1 MEEDMDLKLKG
12 KTALVTGA
20 SAGIGRAI
28 AKGLAAEGV
37 RVCIAAR
44 RAALLEQLSEE
55 ISSKSCEEPVIV
67 TVDLLQPDEP
77 ARLARVATEKLGRID
92 ILVNAAGGS
101 EEGEWMAAPDERWE
115 QTMTLN
121 FTQIRR
127 LTLAVV
133 PEMIRQSW
141 GRIINIT
148 GKAEPAKLLGV
159 HPAKSA
165 VHNFAKGLSREVAKH
180 NVTVNSIPPGKIMSE
195 QIRRKYSEE
204 YQKNFSASDI
214 PVGRFGEPEELAY
227 LAICLASPL
236 ASYIT
241 GNVIHVDGG
250 QHRFAF

>member
-1 MEEDMDLKLKG
+1 MEEQAVDLKLKG

-28 AKGLAAEGV
+28 AKGLAEEGV
-37 RVCIAAR
+37 TVCIAAR
-44 RAALLEQLSEE
+44 RTTLLEALVEE
-55 ISSKSCEEPVIV
+55 IVRDGGVRPVV
-67 TVDLLQPDEP
+67 AAVDLLQSEEP
-77 ARLARVATEKLGRID
+77 ARLARSAIETLGHVD

-101 EEGEWMAAPDERWE
+101 EEGEWLHAPEERWE

-133 PEMIRQSW
+133 PSMIERNW

-165 VHNFAKGLSREVAKH
+165 VHNFAKGLSREVGKH
-180 NVTVNSIPPGKIMSE
+180 NITVNSIPPGKIMSE

-204 YQKNFSASDI
+204 YRKNFSATDI

-227 LAICLASPL
+227 LAI
-236 ASYIT
+236 
-241 GNVIHVDGG
+241 
-250 QHRFAF
+250 

>member
-55 ISSKSCEEPVIV
+55 ISNEGCEKPVIA
-67 TVDLLQPDEP
+67 TVDLLQPQEP
-77 ARLARVATEKLGRID
+77 ARLARIAIEKLGRID

-133 PEMIRQSW
+133 PEMIRQNW

-148 GKAEPAKLLGV
+148 GKAEPAKLPRAARMSSCTTAPLTAAASRSSTK
-159 HPAKSA
+159 AKRSSSTSS
-165 VHNFAKGLSREVAKH
+165 KSRRD
-180 NVTVNSIPPGKIMSE
+180 
-195 QIRRKYSEE
+195 RRQQPS
-204 YQKNFSASDI
+204 S
-214 PVGRFGEPEELAY
+214 G
-227 LAICLASPL
+227 
-236 ASYIT
+236 
-241 GNVIHVDGG
+241 
-250 QHRFAF
+250 

>member
-1 MEEDMDLKLKG
+1 MDLKLKG

-37 RVCIAAR
+37 RVCVAAR
-44 RAALLEQLSEE
+44 RGSLLEALVAEMVE
-55 ISSKSCEEPVIV
+55 KGAEKPVIA
-67 TVDLLQPDEP
+67 TVDLLQPKEP
-77 ARLARVATEKLGRID
+77 ARLARYAAESLGRVD

-101 EEGEWMAAPDERWE
+101 DEGQWMDAADEAWE
-115 QTMTLN
+115 RTMTLN

-133 PEMIRQSW
+133 PGMIEQKW

-165 VHNFAKGLSREVAKH
+165 VHNFAKGLSRDVAKY
-180 NVTVNSIPPGKIMSE
+180 NITVNSIPPGKIMSE

-204 YQKNFSASDI
+204 YRKNFSASDI